1 MTAHAVFLVLAV
13 AGWISL
19 AIWVVLL
26 VGRGGFWRMD
36 LRLPEA
42 PADGDGDGGGRAWP
56 SVTAVIPARD
66 EAGILPATLP
76 SVLAQDYPGP
86 FSVIVVDDASTDGTG
101 RVAAELAEAM
111 PSASGCAPLHVL
123 RGSGPPPGWAGK
135 VAAMDRGLR
144 AVDDI
149 DEIDD
154 ETEYVLFTDSDIAH
168 PADSLRRLVRH
179 AQDSELDLVSL
190 MARLSTD
197 SAAERV
203 IVPAFVFSFFQLY
216 PPAWVNN
223 PTARTA
229 AAAGGCM
236 LVRRQALEDAGG
248 LAGIADAR
256 IDDVAL
262 GTLLKRGGRGGG
274 NGGESS
280 SDGGGTG
287 GSDGGTDSGSRGRT
301 DSGSRG
307 GSGDGSASSEDSN
320 CRSGCSGG
328 SGSED
333 IGVGEG
339 SASASSSSDG
349 SSSSGFIRDDG
360 SGGGSREG
368 GNGGGGS
375 SSSSSSRENYGRV
388 WLGVTTGVRS
398 LRPYPRLADLW
409 DMIARSAYTQLRYSP
424 WLLLGTIVGLV
435 LTYGVPPIVGVVGL
449 ATQRWGV
456 AIPALAAWGV
466 MSAVYV
472 PVLRL
477 YGLRW
482 WRAPLLPGVM
492 AVYGAMTIDSARR
505 HWQGRGGA
513 WKGRMIES
521 GE

>member
-1 MTAHAVFLVLAV
+1 MERAEPRPFSTSMQFELMACVATSYSGCSRVASDYRDRRVRYASLDYVTAHAVFLVLAV

-26 VGRGGFWRMD
+26 VGRGGFWRMN

-42 PADGDGDGGGRAWP
+42 QADGDGDGGQRAWP

-86 FSVIVVDDASTDGTG
+86 FSVILVDDASTDGTG
-101 RVAAELAEAM
+101 LVAAELAEATM
-111 PSASGCAPLHVL
+111 PGAGDRAPLHVL

-149 DEIDD
+149 DDK
-154 ETEYVLFTDSDIAH
+154 TEYVLFTDSDIAH

-236 LVRRQALEDAGG
+236 LVRRQALEDVGG

-262 GTLLKRGGRGGG
+262 GTLLKRGGTNRK
-274 NGGESS
+274 
-280 SDGGGTG
+280 TH
-287 GSDGGTDSGSRGRT
+287 
-301 DSGSRG
+301 
-307 GSGDGSASSEDSN
+307 
-320 CRSGCSGG
+320 
-328 SGSED
+328 
-333 IGVGEG
+333 
-339 SASASSSSDG
+339 
-349 SSSSGFIRDDG
+349 
-360 SGGGSREG
+360 
-368 GNGGGGS
+368 
-375 SSSSSSRENYGRV
+375 GRV

-449 ATQRWGV
+449 ASQWWGV
-456 AIPALAAWGV
+456 AIPALAAWAV

-492 AVYGAMTIDSARR
+492 AVYGAMTLDSARR

>member
-1 MTAHAVFLVLAV
+1 VTAHAVFLVLAV

-26 VGRGGFWRMD
+26 VGHGGFWRMD
-36 LRLPEA
+36 LHLPEA
-42 PADGDGDGGGRAWP
+42 PADGDGDVGKRAWP

-66 EAGILPATLP
+66 EAEILPATLP

-111 PSASGCAPLHVL
+111 PHAKNCAPLHVL

-149 DEIDD
+149 DD

-179 AQDSELDLVSL
+179 AQDSALDLVSL

-236 LVRRQALEDAGG
+236 LVRRQALKDVGG

-262 GTLLKRGGRGGG
+262 GTLLKRGGRGG
-274 NGGESS
+274 SS
-280 SDGGGTG
+280 GDGGGG
-287 GSDGGTDSGSRGRT
+287 K
-301 DSGSRG
+301 
-307 GSGDGSASSEDSN
+307 N
-320 CRSGCSGG
+320 
-328 SGSED
+328 
-333 IGVGEG
+333 
-339 SASASSSSDG
+339 
-349 SSSSGFIRDDG
+349 
-360 SGGGSREG
+360 
-368 GNGGGGS
+368 N
-375 SSSSSSRENYGRV
+375 GRV

-449 ATQRWGV
+449 AAQWWGA
-456 AIPALAAWGV
+456 AIPALAAWVV

-505 HWQGRGGA
+505 HRRGRGGA
-513 WKGRMIES
+513 WKGRVIES
-521 GE
+521 DK